1 MIQSLLSFAV
11 LAGLLTLVPGIDSTL
26 VLRTAIA
33 RGSKEAFLTLCG
45 IGAGVLVW
53 GVTAAVGVSALLLM
67 SETAFLVVK
76 YAGATYLLYMGL
88 QLIRFAKTYSEF
100 SEGNPKQQSLPRAFL
115 KGLTTNILNPKVGV
129 FYMAVLPQFIWAEA
143 PAWFAGIMLALVHV
157 AEGMIWL
164 SIVIY
169 ATSFARSFLGKP
181 RVKAWIDRI
190 AGSALIGFGLK
201 TALDH

>member
-1 MIQSLLSFAV
+1 MIESILSFAV
-11 LAGLLTLVPGIDSTL
+11 LAGILTLVPGIDTTL
-26 VLRTAIA
+26 VLRTAIT
-33 RGSKEAFLTLCG
+33 RGNREAYAALLG
-45 IGAGVLVW
+45 INLGVLVW
-53 GVTAAVGVSALLLM
+53 GVAAAVGVSALLLV
-67 SETAFLVVK
+67 SEVAFQAVK
-76 YAGATYLLYMGL
+76 YAGAAYLLYMGI
-88 QLIRFAKTYSEF
+88 QLIRKSKAHQDANVDVQ
-100 SEGNPKQQSLPRAFL
+100 GGSLWGMFMR
-115 KGLTTNILNPKVGV
+115 GLTANLLNPKVGV

-143 PAWFAGIMLALVHV
+143 PAWYAGIMLALVHV